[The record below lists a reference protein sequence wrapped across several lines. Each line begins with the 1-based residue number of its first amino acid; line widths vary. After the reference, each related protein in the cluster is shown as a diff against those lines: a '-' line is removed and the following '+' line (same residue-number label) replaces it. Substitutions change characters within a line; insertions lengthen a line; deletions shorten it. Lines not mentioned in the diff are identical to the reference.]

1 MQYAVQINLCLIKKK
16 VMYYLGKKPKEKK
29 DEGEWKTSCV
39 CPSMCLRLAWRREEG
54 NTHRV
59 SQACPEHE
67 PSTST
72 TFKYTHKHT
81 HSHYTCT
88 PAVPQLTH
96 PYTHTH
102 TGTAMYMLAVQ
113 RTDTRSN
120 FYPAIM
126 KFMQSHNGHVRSSSS
141 RAENISSSLTRCLVS
156 QR

>member
-1 MQYAVQINLCLIKKK
+1 
-16 VMYYLGKKPKEKK
+16 
-29 DEGEWKTSCV
+29 
-39 CPSMCLRLAWRREEG
+39 MCLRLAWRREEG

-88 PAVPQLTH
+88 PAVPHLTH

-126 KFMQSHNGHVRSSSS
+126 KFMQSHNGHVHSSSN
-141 RAENISSSLTRCLVS
+141 RAENISSSLTRCLEVRKHRNIFTICLYLCDIFQHCPCTS
-156 QR
+156 VNMTVVAFREVFIL